1 MEIPRLSRRRFLGLT
16 AAAGVAA
23 VLGVPLLKREASL
36 AQERPKARYALI
48 IDTTKCTGCGAC
60 IEACRLRNHLP
71 EGVSYIRRIVKGN
84 ERNPRFL
91 MIQCQHCANPPCA
104 TVCPTHATYRREDG
118 VVLIDERLCVGCK
131 YCMQAC
137 PYQARIFDEERGVA
151 DKCWLCLPWVLGGG
165 LPACVE
171 ACIPGARLF
180 GRADDPQSEV
190 AQLIASGGPNPSIR
204 SLAPTPP
211 SCST

>member
-71 EGVSYIRRIVKGN
+71 EGSQ
-84 ERNPRFL
+84 L
-91 MIQCQHCANPPCA
+91 HPPHREGESSA
-104 TVCPTHATYRREDG
+104 T
-118 VVLIDERLCVGCK
+118 
-131 YCMQAC
+131 
-137 PYQARIFDEERGVA
+137 
-151 DKCWLCLPWVLGGG
+151 
-165 LPACVE
+165 
-171 ACIPGARLF
+171 PGF
-180 GRADDPQSEV
+180 
-190 AQLIASGGPNPSIR
+190 
-204 SLAPTPP
+204 
-211 SCST
+211 